1 MDRAHR
7 TQLVLGSVFTA
18 LGTLLVALGLAQ
30 LAFWW
35 NGALSGLTI
44 EPIVLPMGVVF
55 LAVGVPKLLTARRLH
70 WLERHGV
77 VVGAEVLSVT
87 PTREVIDRR
96 IPVVRL
102 TLRVE
107 PTEGGAFTTEVRWP
121 VGVQPMVP
129 GRRVQVRHRPG
140 RPRWVAPV

>member
-55 LAVGVPKLLTARRLH
+55 LAVGVPKLLTARRLR
-70 WLERHGV
+70 WLERHGTV
-77 VVGAEVLSVT
+77 EMERVPDSDRGGGTMVLNVN
-87 PTREVIDRR
+87 
-96 IPVVRL
+96 
-102 TLRVE
+102 
-107 PTEGGAFTTEVRWP
+107 
-121 VGVQPMVP
+121 VP
-129 GRRVQVRHRPG
+129 GTRR
-140 RPRWVAPV
+140 

>member
-55 LAVGVPKLLTARRLH
+55 LAVGVPKLLT
-70 WLERHGV
+70 
-77 VVGAEVLSVT
+77 
-87 PTREVIDRR
+87 
-96 IPVVRL
+96 
-102 TLRVE
+102 
-107 PTEGGAFTTEVRWP
+107 
-121 VGVQPMVP
+121 
-129 GRRVQVRHRPG
+129 RPG
-140 RPRWVAPV
+140 ACAGSSATAPSSGPKCSASPPPARSSTDASPSCA